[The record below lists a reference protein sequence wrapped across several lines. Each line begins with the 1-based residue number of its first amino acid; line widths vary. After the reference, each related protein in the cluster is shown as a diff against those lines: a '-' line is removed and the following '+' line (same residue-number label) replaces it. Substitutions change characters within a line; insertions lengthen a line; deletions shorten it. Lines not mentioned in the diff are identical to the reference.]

1 MNSIKRILAAAV
13 TVIALGQLAVLA
25 HAGEA
30 RTNEMFGSAAPA
42 AAATRVV
49 TISVATGSINV
60 DQGDVVQFNIDG
72 KSFTWQ
78 FDTLR
83 PDDRFALSAIAPE
96 GIETHGVYVY
106 VAPNPLYRG

>member
-1 MNSIKRILAAAV
+1 MNFIKRKFATAA
-13 TVIALGQLAVLA
+13 TVLALGPLAVLA

-30 RTNEMFGSAAPA
+30 RNNQMFGSAAPA
-42 AAATRVV
+42 AAATRVIA
-49 TISVATGSINV
+49 ISAAGDINV
-60 DQGDVVQFNIDG
+60 NQGDVVQFNIDG

-83 PDDRFALSAIAPE
+83 PDDRFVLSAIAP
-96 GIETHGVYVY
+96 GGVETHGVYVY